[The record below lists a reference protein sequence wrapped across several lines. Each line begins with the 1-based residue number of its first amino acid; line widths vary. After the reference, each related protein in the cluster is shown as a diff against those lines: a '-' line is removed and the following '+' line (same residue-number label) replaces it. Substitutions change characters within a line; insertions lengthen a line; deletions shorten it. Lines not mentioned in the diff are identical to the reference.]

1 MARRVARIPL
11 HAPALIAIVYG
22 TTGELIKL
30 APVIAELRRRGH
42 EPLLLCTGQ
51 QVEQIPSFQADLG
64 LPEVALWLARGWGG
78 HDLDRKREIP
88 GWILRVARSVARHR
102 RGLRMQLSADGKPPF
117 VLVHGDTFTTVLGS
131 LIGRVLG
138 TPTAHIEAGLR
149 SRDWRNPFPEE
160 LNRKIAA
167 RLVGLHFAPGAQ
179 AVANLRR
186 ERVRGEIVDTG
197 TNTIHDA
204 VDMVAGLASPVVALP
219 SEPFGLVS
227 LHRFELI
234 EREADLAALLAL
246 LHEHSRRQPL
256 LFIDHSTT
264 AAVVNRS
271 PALSALFDERFR
283 RVPRQPYV
291 EFIALLR
298 AAAFLVTDSGGS
310 QEECAFLG
318 MPCVV
323 HRAVSERFDGLDGG
337 SVVLSRLNL
346 DVVRDFLTYPERW
359 RIVPAE
365 GGARPSERI
374 VDDLARRG
382 AV

>member
-1 MARRVARIPL
+1 V
-11 HAPALIAIVYG
+11 IAVVYG

-42 EPLLLCTGQ
+42 EPLMLCTGQ
-51 QVEQIPSFQADLG
+51 QVEQIPTFQADLG
-64 LPEVALWLARGWGG
+64 LPDVALWLACGSGG

-88 GWILRVARSVARHR
+88 GWTARVARSVTRHR
-102 RGLRMQLSADGKPPF
+102 RRLRARLSSDGKPPF

-131 LIGRVLG
+131 LIGRALG
-138 TPTAHIEAGLR
+138 APTAHIEAGLR
-149 SRDWRNPFPEE
+149 SGDWRNPFPEE
-160 LNRKIAA
+160 LNRRIVA
-167 RLVGLHFAPGAQ
+167 RLVDVHFAPGAE

-186 ERVRGEIVDTG
+186 EAVKGEIVDTG
-197 TNTIHDA
+197 TNTIRDS
-204 VDMVAGLASPVVALP
+204 VEMVAGLTPPAVALP
-219 SEPFGLVS
+219 PTPFGLVS

-234 EREADLAALLAL
+234 EREPELAALLRL

-271 PALSALFDERFR
+271 PALASLFDERFR
-283 RVPRQPYV
+283 RVARQPYV
-291 EFIALLR
+291 QFIALLR

-323 HRAVSERFDGLDGG
+323 HRAVSERSDGLHGG
-337 SVVLSRLNL
+337 SVVLSHLNL
-346 DVVRDFLTYPERW
+346 DVVRDFLADPDRW
-359 RIVPAE
+359 RLTPA
-365 GGARPSERI
+365 AMPVSPSERI
-374 VDDLARRG
+374 VEELARRG
-382 AV
+382 VL